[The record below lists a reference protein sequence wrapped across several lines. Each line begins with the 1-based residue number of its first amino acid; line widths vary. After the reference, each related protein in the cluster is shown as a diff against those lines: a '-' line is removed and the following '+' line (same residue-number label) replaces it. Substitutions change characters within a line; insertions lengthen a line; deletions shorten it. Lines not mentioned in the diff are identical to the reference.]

1 MAIIEGTGVTKRYDG
16 LLAVNSVDFSIESTE
31 CFGFLGPNGAG
42 KTTIMKMIYCR
53 IPLTAGEITVDGL
66 SVRLWPRKIKSFI
79 GVATQEDNLDDDLTV
94 YENLWVYSRYFD
106 LPADASRKRIDGLL
120 DFFGLTDKKGTQ
132 VDDLSGGMKRKLSVA
147 RSLINDPKILIMD
160 EPTTGL
166 DPTARRQIWD
176 TIIKLRSEGKT
187 VILTTHYMDEA
198 EELCD
203 RIALVFG
210 GKILEYGSPD
220 EIIRRNIGE
229 YVCELYAPSNKAMDE
244 VRNAISGDIRQVGN
258 RLFVYGNDAD
268 ELRGKCEAATGV
280 QQNARSATLEDVF
293 LKLTGRNLK

>member
-1 MAIIEGTGVTKRYDG
+1 MAIIEGRGVTKHYDG
-16 LLAVNSVDFSIESTE
+16 LLAVNNVDFFIDSTE

-66 SVRLWPRKIKSFI
+66 SVRSWPRKIKSSI
-79 GVATQEDNLDDDLTV
+79 GVATQEDNLDKDLTV
-94 YENLWVYSRYFD
+94 YENLWVYSKYFD
-106 LPADASRKRIDGLL
+106 LPGDVSRERIEGLL
-120 DFFGLTDKKGTQ
+120 EYFGLGDKRNTQ

-147 RSLINDPKILIMD
+147 RSLVNDPKILILD

-176 TIIKLRSEGKT
+176 TIIQLRSEGKT
-187 VILTTHYMDEA
+187 VLLTTHYMDEA
-198 EELCD
+198 QELCD

-220 EIIRRNIGE
+220 EIIERVIGA
-229 YVCELYAPSNKAMDE
+229 YVCELYTPSEKAMDE
-244 VRNAISGDIRQVGN
+244 VRNAISGNIRQVGN
-258 RLFVYGNDAD
+258 RLFVYGDD
-268 ELRGKCEAATGV
+268 EDKLRGRCEAATGINQYV
-280 QQNARSATLEDVF
+280 RPATLEDVF
-293 LKLTGRNLK
+293 LKLTGRELK

>member
-1 MAIIEGTGVTKRYDG
+1 MAIIEGREVTKRYDG
-16 LLAVNSVDFSIESTE
+16 LLAVDNVDFSIENTE

-66 SVRLWPRKIKSFI
+66 SVRSWPRKIKSFI
-79 GVATQEDNLDDDLTV
+79 GVATQEENLDKDLTV

-106 LPADASRKRIDGLL
+106 LPGDASRKRIDGLL
-120 DFFGLTDKKGTQ
+120 AFFGLDDKRDTQ

-187 VILTTHYMDEA
+187 VLLTTHYMDEA

-220 EIIRRNIGE
+220 EIIGRAIGA
-229 YVCELYAPSNKAMDE
+229 YVCELYAPSNKAIDE

-268 ELRGKCEAATGV
+268 QLRGRCEAATGIKQYV
-280 QQNARSATLEDVF
+280 RSATLEDVF
-293 LKLTGRNLK
+293 LKLTGRVLK